1 MTAREDRLES
11 WKEISAHL
19 ERTTRTCQR
28 WEAEYGLPV
37 RRLDDSS
44 RARVYAFRGEL
55 DDWFERTLRETE
67 RAGTGAQRKRRRW
80 RSAVKE
86 GRPTERASSATGGKE
101 LSLDHPAVSG
111 SAVANKAYA
120 AGRNALERFLT
131 IRSGADLFTA
141 VEMFKKVREE
151 DPACPYAYLGL
162 GDANRWEYSFLGM
175 KSDRLDLMTRNY
187 ARAYEL
193 APGLAET
200 NIGLGWNR
208 YFAGDK
214 AGACESFNRAAEI
227 NPGNPDVD
235 LPIANFLIGLGHPDR
250 AARRLTRVVSR
261 SPSLSRVRWLRAL
274 CYEWMG
280 DYEAA
285 LADGKKA
292 LELEPTSGYLRCMQ
306 ARLLILSGDLQGAKA
321 EFSLADTLSQGAGDV
336 EFTKALLWAAC
347 GDRKKAEDAL
357 SRPARPTALHNYIET
372 MVHAALGDVDETLE
386 LIVSMIESGFRK
398 VVSYPYFYLYLAN
411 PNNHFYDPLRRDPRF
426 LEIVARQ
433 KARHEE
439 ESARLGDL

>member
-28 WEAEYGLPV
+28 WESEYGLPV
-37 RRLDDSS
+37 HRFDESS
-44 RARVYAFRGEL
+44 RARVYAFKGEL
-55 DDWFERTLRETE
+55 DDWFERTLGETE
-67 RAGTGAQRKRRRW
+67 TRDSGAGKRRRKW
-80 RSAVKE
+80 LAAAEAAGSLGKNPHSVAAPPPDPPEVSRSAI
-86 GRPTERASSATGGKE
+86 
-101 LSLDHPAVSG
+101 
-111 SAVANKAYA
+111 ANKAYQ
-120 AGRNALERFLT
+120 AGRNAMERFLT
-131 IRSGADLFTA
+131 IRSAADLFTA

-151 DPACPYAYLGL
+151 DSVCPYAYLGL
-162 GDANRWEYSFLGM
+162 GDAYRWEYSFLGM

-200 NIGLGWNR
+200 DIGLGWNR

-235 LPIANFLIGLGHPDR
+235 LAIANFLIGLGHPDR
-250 AARRLTRVVSR
+250 AARRLTMVVSR

-292 LELEPTSGYLRCMQ
+292 LELEPTSSYLRCMQ
-306 ARLLILSGDLQGAKA
+306 ARLMILSGDLQGA
-321 EFSLADTLSQGAGDV
+321 ETELSLADTLCQGAGDV
-336 EFTKALLWAAC
+336 EFTRALLWAAR
-347 GDRKKAEDAL
+347 GDREKAEDAL
-357 SRPARPTALHNYIET
+357 SRPARTTALRNYIET
-372 MVHAALGDVDETLE
+372 MAHAALGDVDETLD
-386 LIVSMIESGFRK
+386 LIVSMIETGFRK
-398 VVSYPYFYLYLAN
+398 LVSYPYFYLYLAN

-439 ESARLGDL
+439 ESARLGSL

>member
-37 RRLDDSS
+37 HRFDGSS
-44 RARVYAFRGEL
+44 RARVYAYKGEL
-55 DDWFERTLRETE
+55 DDWFARTLRETE
-67 RAGTGAQRKRRRW
+67 RCEAGDRKRRRTW
-80 RSAVKE
+80 QTAAEANVSRGKRSPGVAA
-86 GRPTERASSATGGKE
+86 PSP
-101 LSLDHPAVSG
+101 DPPAVSR
-111 SAVANKAYA
+111 SVVADKAYR
-120 AGRNALERFLT
+120 AGRNAMERFLAT
-131 IRSGADLFTA
+131 RNAADLDTA
-141 VEMFKKVREE
+141 IEMFKKVRDE
-151 DPACPYAYLGL
+151 DPACPRSYLGL
-162 GDANRWEYSFLGM
+162 GEAYRWEYSFQGM
-175 KSDRLDLMTRNY
+175 RPDRLDQMSGNY

-193 APGLAET
+193 GPDLAEA

-208 YFAGDK
+208 YFAGDT
-214 AGACESFNRAAEI
+214 AGACESFNRAAKI
-227 NPGNPDVD
+227 KPGDPDVN
-235 LPIANFLIGLGHPDR
+235 LEIGNFLIGLGHPDR
-250 AARRLTRVVSR
+250 AARRFTKVLSG
-261 SPSLSRVRWLRAL
+261 SPSLLRVHWLRAL

-285 LADGKKA
+285 LADGKTA

-306 ARLLILSGDLQGAKA
+306 ARLMILSGDLQEA
-321 EFSLADTLSQGAGDV
+321 ETELSLAETLCRGVGDV
-336 EFTKALLWAAC
+336 EFTRALFWAAR

-357 SRPARPTALHNYIET
+357 SRPARVTVLRNYIET
-372 MVHAALGDVDETLE
+372 MVHAALGDGDGALD
-386 LIVSMIESGFRK
+386 LIVCMIETGFPK
-398 VVSYPYFYLYLAN
+398 LVSHSYFYLYLAN
-411 PNNHFYDPLRRDPRF
+411 PNNHFYDPLRSNPRF